1 MTHTLCILASVHS
14 RSKRKTIGGFESA
27 TWERTKPVLVGCG
40 MEATPTGLF
49 TVFDETAVVGELC
62 SSGEWKD
69 DVAKHAVGTGNTTLA
84 KMIV

>member
-1 MTHTLCILASVHS
+1 MTQTLCILASVHS
-14 RSKRKTIGGFESA
+14 RSKRKTIGRFESA
-27 TWERTKPVLVGCG
+27 TWERTTPVLVGCRV
-40 MEATPTGLF
+40 ESTPTGLF

-62 SSGEWKD
+62 SSGEWKH